1 LHSKRRQAGKRTKFF
16 AMLATMG
23 KNAFGVVLKLY
34 SKREKKAAAERLLGS
49 SVSIAQPGHLAWA
62 TGAQQATAAVVRLQ
76 EQLKEKET
84 DLKEKEKDLKEKEK
98 DLKEKEKDL
107 KEKDD
112 QISKLEVEH
121 AGEVAKLQAEIAR
134 LGGTGS

>member
-1 LHSKRRQAGKRTKFF
+1 MHSKRRQAGKRTKFF

-84 DLKEKEKDLKEKEK
+84 DLKEK
-98 DLKEKEKDL
+98 
-107 KEKDD
+107 DD

-134 LGGTGS
+134 LGGK

>member
-1 LHSKRRQAGKRTKFF
+1 MHSKRRQAGKRTKFF

-23 KNAFGVVLKLY
+23 KNAFGAVLKLY
-34 SKREKKAAAERLLGS
+34 SKWEKKAAAERLLGS

-84 DLKEKEKDLKEKEK
+84 DLKEKEKDLKEK
-98 DLKEKEKDL
+98 
-107 KEKDD
+107 DD

>member
-1 LHSKRRQAGKRTKFF
+1 
-16 AMLATMG
+16 MLATMG
-23 KNAFGVVLKLY
+23 KNAFGAVLKLY

-98 DLKEKEKDL
+98 DLKEK
-107 KEKDD
+107 DD

>member
-1 LHSKRRQAGKRTKFF
+1 MHSKRRQAGKWTKFF

-34 SKREKKAAAERLLGS
+34 SKWEKKVVVERLLGS

-98 DLKEKEKDL
+98 DLKEK
-107 KEKDD
+107 DD